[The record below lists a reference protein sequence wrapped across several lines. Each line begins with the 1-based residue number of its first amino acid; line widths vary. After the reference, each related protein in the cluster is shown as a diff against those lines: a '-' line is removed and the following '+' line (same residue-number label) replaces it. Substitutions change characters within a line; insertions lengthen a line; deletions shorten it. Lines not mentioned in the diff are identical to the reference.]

1 MWALVGLGNP
11 GKDYAETRHNAGFML
26 VNRLARRWETHLKV
40 MDKKF
45 RGGKTEREGQ
55 EILLAKPR
63 IFMNLSGKAVM
74 RIQEKHQVPLEQLVV
89 AYDDFDISL
98 GEIRIKKG
106 GSGGSH
112 KGIRSIIESLGT
124 QNFPRIRLGIGPVP
138 QGMDPSDF
146 VLSRL
151 KKSEKPLM
159 QESIN
164 NAADAFETILSSSFV
179 KAMNMYNRKRS
190 KV

>member
-1 MWALVGLGNP
+1 LVGLGNP
-11 GKDYAETRHNAGFML
+11 GKDYAETRHNAGIML
-26 VNRLARRWETHLKV
+26 INRAAKRWKIHLKV
-40 MDKKF
+40 MGKSF
-45 RGGKTEREGQ
+45 RGGRTEIGGQ

-63 IFMNLSGKAVM
+63 VFMNLSGKAVNQ
-74 RIQEKHQVPLEQLVV
+74 IQKKHQVPLEQLVV
-89 AYDDFDISL
+89 AHDDFDIPL

-124 QNFPRIRLGIGPVP
+124 QKFSRIRVGIGPVP

-146 VLSRL
+146 VLSRFE
-151 KKSEKPLM
+151 KSEKPLM

-164 NAADAFETILSSSFV
+164 NAVEAFETILSNSFV

-190 KV
+190 ED

>member
-11 GKDYAETRHNAGFML
+11 GKNYAETRHNAGFML
-26 VNRLARRWETHLKV
+26 INRYAKKWEISLKV
-40 MDKKF
+40 MDKQF
-45 RGGKTEREGQ
+45 RGVKTERGGQ
-55 EILLAKPR
+55 EILLAKTR
-63 IFMNLSGKAVM
+63 VFMNMSGKAVI

-89 AYDDFDISL
+89 AHDDFDIPL
-98 GEIRIKKG
+98 GEIRIKKA

-112 KGIRSIIESLGT
+112 KGVRSIIESLET
-124 QNFPRIRLGIGPVP
+124 QNFPRIRIGIGPVP
-138 QGMDPSDF
+138 RGMDPSDF

-164 NAADAFETILSSSFV
+164 NAVEAFETILDSSFE
-179 KAMNMYNRKRS
+179 KAMNIYNQRRS
-190 KV
+190 QD